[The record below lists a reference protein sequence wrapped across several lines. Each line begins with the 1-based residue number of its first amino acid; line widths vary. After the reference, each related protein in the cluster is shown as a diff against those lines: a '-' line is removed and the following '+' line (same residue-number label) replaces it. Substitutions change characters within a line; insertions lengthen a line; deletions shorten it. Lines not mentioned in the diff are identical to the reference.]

1 MRIDRAKMIAELED
15 YWYDLQRQNPDE
27 EIGDIPAAVMY
38 YREISDQELVWEY
51 EEKIGPV
58 QQIG

>member
-27 EIGDIPAAVMY
+27 EIGDIPGAVMY

>member
-1 MRIDRAKMIAELED
+1 MRIDRAGMIAELED